1 VLGSVEGISATSSTP
16 LRTVLV
22 DDSDDLRQLLRGV
35 LTRDG
40 RFVVVGE
47 IDNGL
52 DAIALVAAEQPDLV
66 VLDIAMP
73 QLDGIAALPR
83 LRAVSPDTRVV
94 MLSGYKADEME
105 RASIEGGAVGY
116 IDKSTDV
123 AVLPDRLH
131 ALAGVLDAVQR
142 VLDLTYDADVESP
155 RQARRDVKAALAAA
169 AGASSVDVIELLTS
183 ELVTNAV
190 RHANSAARV
199 AVEVVGAK
207 VRVSVT
213 DDGPGVPATAR
224 PSPDAESGRGLD
236 LVQGLADRW
245 GVIALDVGKTVWF
258 EADVSA

>member
-1 VLGSVEGISATSSTP
+1 VLA
-16 LRTVLV
+16 
-22 DDSDDLRQLLRGV
+22 
-35 LTRDG
+35 RDG
-40 RFVVVGE
+40 RFTVVGE
-47 IDNGL
+47 TDNGL
-52 DAIALVAAEQPDLV
+52 DAIELVAAERPDLV

-73 QLDGIAALPR
+73 HLDGITALPR

-94 MLSGYKADEME
+94 MLSAYKADEME

-116 IDKSTDV
+116 IDKTTDV

-131 ALAGVLDAVQR
+131 ALSAVLDAVQR
-142 VLDLTYDADVESP
+142 VLDLTYDADIESP
-155 RQARRDVKAALAAA
+155 RLARHDVKTALAAA
-169 AGASSVDVIELLTS
+169 TGGSALEIVELLTS

-190 RHANSAARV
+190 RHAKSAARV

-224 PSPDAESGRGLD
+224 PSPDAESGRGLE
-236 LVQGLADRW
+236 LVEGLADRW
-245 GVIALDVGKTVWF
+245 GVIELDVGKTVWF

>member
-1 VLGSVEGISATSSTP
+1 
-16 LRTVLV
+16 V
-22 DDSDDLRQLLRGV
+22 DDSDDLRELLRGV

-47 IDNGL
+47 TDNGR
-52 DAIALVAAEQPDLV
+52 DAIDLVAAEQPDLV

-73 QLDGIAALPR
+73 HLDGIAALPR
-83 LRAVSPDTRVV
+83 LRAGAPGTRVV

-105 RASIEGGAVGY
+105 RASIDGGAVGY

-131 ALAGVLDAVQR
+131 ALAAMLDSVQR
-142 VLDLTYDADVESP
+142 ILDLTYEADLESP
-155 RQARRDVKAALAAA
+155 RQARHDVKAALRAATS
-169 AGASSVDVIELLTS
+169 GPLEVVELLTS

-190 RHANSAARV
+190 RHAHSAARV

-213 DDGPGVPATAR
+213 DDGPGVPATAK
-224 PSPDAESGRGLD
+224 PSPDSESGRGLE
-236 LVQGLADRW
+236 LVDGLADRW
-245 GVIALDVGKTVWF
+245 GVIELEVGKTVWF
-258 EADVSA
+258 EADISA